1 MASKGGARAGAG
13 RKPKLTSVSR
23 LPVNNPRAKAEAD
36 KAAADD
42 KITELVNPPTD
53 MCDGAQAV
61 WFEVQAQLIALGQ
74 LKRRDLYY
82 LEVLADA
89 VHLRRS
95 AMREVESM
103 GINIT
108 TDKGDIKRN
117 PACGVVN
124 ECASK
129 IQSYG
134 GELGLSPV
142 ARSRLE
148 GASGSQAQDDFSDF

>member
-1 MASKGGARAGAG
+1 
-13 RKPKLTSVSR
+13 
-23 LPVNNPRAKAEAD
+23 
-36 KAAADD
+36 
-42 KITELVNPPTD
+42 
-53 MCDGAQAV
+53 
-61 WFEVQAQLIALGQ
+61 
-74 LKRRDLYY
+74 
-82 LEVLADA
+82 
-89 VHLRRS
+89 
-95 AMREVESM
+95 MREVESM

-108 TDKGDIKRN
+108 TDKGELKRN

-148 GASGSQAQDDFSDF
+148 GPSGSQKADDFGEF